1 MGNML
6 IERCMAWNIRESLPA
21 PLDLSDTE
29 ILDWVDEYC
38 TQAVY
43 NRPTKEV
50 RGGFTVY
57 SDDIK
62 ATEPTLREAVCAAAA
77 ILKEEN
83 S

>member
-1 MGNML
+1 MGI
-6 IERCMAWNIRESLPA
+6 IERVAEWNRLERFPT
-21 PLDLSDTE
+21 PLNLTDTE
-29 ILDWVDEYC
+29 ILDWIDEYC

-62 ATEPTLREAVCAAAA
+62 ATKPTLREAVCAAAA

-83 S
+83 E

>member
-1 MGNML
+1 MGI
-6 IERCMAWNIRESLPA
+6 IERVAEWQRLERRPA
-21 PLDLSDTE
+21 PLDLSDKE
-29 ILDWVDEYC
+29 ILDWIDEYC

-62 ATEPTLREAVCAAAA
+62 VTEPTLREAVCAAAA

-83 S
+83 L